1 MEPNTRWRKEDWQP
15 RFRRGPMR
23 SFGSLSS
30 NHAFS
35 LACTFPACWLHLRRM
50 PCNFKLCLCHLHT
63 FSFLVACRRLLFRS
77 RRFRAYGSAGSAALA
92 GKVGAFMAARLQVAP
107 KILALLC
114 RILLLVMSIILNILL
129 RKSVSSMLLW
139 QRCQICTV
147 LTRYRTGWGA
157 SPRLVKPSGV

>member
-1 MEPNTRWRKEDWQP
+1 
-15 RFRRGPMR
+15 MR

-50 PCNFKLCLCHLHT
+50 PCNFKLCLCHLHMC
-63 FSFLVACRRLLFRS
+63 SLLVACRRSLFRS

-114 RILLLVMSIILNILL
+114 RILPLVMSIIINILL
-129 RKSVSSMLLW
+129 RKSVLSYFSG
-139 QRCQICTV
+139 IVASCTV
-147 LTRYRTGWGA
+147 LVRFRTGWGA
-157 SPRLVKPSGV
+157 SPRLVKPFGV